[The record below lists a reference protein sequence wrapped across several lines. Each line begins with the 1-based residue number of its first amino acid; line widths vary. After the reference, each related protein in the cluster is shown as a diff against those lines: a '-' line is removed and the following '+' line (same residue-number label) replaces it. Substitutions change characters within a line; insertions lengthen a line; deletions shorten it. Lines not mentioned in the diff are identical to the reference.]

1 MHERR
6 SSLAREAV
14 VRLMTEYS
22 DATDQHVVVVFD
34 GRSGRVGEDPNL
46 GGIQVFY
53 SKTGQTADA
62 VIERLVAKYAQT
74 NEITVATGDMMEQQ
88 TVISFGALAITP
100 DALFLRLEDARLDLS
115 RRIEKLRRQSPRDNP
130 CFE

>member
-1 MHERR
+1 MHEHR
-6 SSLAREAV
+6 SAMARDAV
-14 VRLMTEYS
+14 VRLMTEFS

-34 GRSGRVGEDPNL
+34 GRSRRANEDSNP

-53 SKTGQTADA
+53 SKDGQTADA
-62 VIERLVAKYAQT
+62 VIERLVAKYAQS

-100 DALFLRLEDARLDLS
+100 DALFLRLEDARVDLS
-115 RRIEKLRRQSPRDNP
+115 RRIEKFRRRS
-130 CFE
+130 